1 MAANKQP
8 KNTQKCR
15 RLTKNS
21 RKMLNYLHMN
31 YVCLWY
37 VYTCHTQTKQTT
49 NQIPMRKVVRQWIW
63 ARVID
68 FRLMDWLL
76 SENEW
81 RVYFTLSLLPAART
95 DWFMLFCDDKQ
106 NNDIQQHILQ
116 HILCERTKHATN
128 IFVEA
133 IFSITERQFREL
145 VLHSFGIDV
154 VFFRLDA
161 LFFN

>member
-49 NQIPMRKVVRQWIW
+49 SQIPMRKVVRQWIW

-81 RVYFTLSLLPAART
+81 RVYFTLSLLPAAGA

-116 HILCERTKHATN
+116 HIFRSHETRNKYFCWSYFFPNAN
-128 IFVEA
+128 FVNWFC
-133 IFSITERQFREL
+133 I
-145 VLHSFGIDV
+145 HSE
-154 VFFRLDA
+154 
-161 LFFN
+161 

>member
-81 RVYFTLSLLPAART
+81 RVYFTLSLLPAAGT

-116 HILCERTKHATN
+116 HI
-128 IFVEA
+128 
-133 IFSITERQFREL
+133 FRSHETRNKYL
-145 VLHSFGIDV
+145 K
-154 VFFRLDA
+154 
-161 LFFN
+161 LFFPLPNANFVIWFCIYSE